1 MRPSTKFSTAVH
13 ICIYLNHTQEDIVS
27 SSSIADSVKT
37 NPVVIRRLI
46 HDLRVNGII
55 ASTSGSKGGFYLNKP
70 ASELSLWDIYLA
82 TREEELF
89 KRPKPNPDCVVSSNL
104 KMLVHDSFIE
114 AENSM
119 KTVLSKVTI
128 ADMENN
134 LINILG
140 MDTAPEAII
149 KGK

>member
-1 MRPSTKFSTAVH
+1 MRPNTKFSTAVH

-27 SSSIADSVKT
+27 SSTIADSVKT

-70 ASELSLWDIYLA
+70 PSEISLWDIYLA
-82 TREEELF
+82 TRDEEFF
-89 KRPKPNPDCVVSSNL
+89 KRPKPNPECVVSSNL
-104 KMLVHDSFIE
+104 RILVHDSFNE

-119 KTVLSKVTI
+119 KMALSKVTI
-128 ADMENN
+128 ADLENN
-134 LINILG
+134 LNDILG
-140 MDTAPEAII
+140 IDNVQEAII